1 MPNMSYCKFENTLG
15 DLRDCYYTMLKAILD
30 DGMSPDE
37 FVMSL
42 SVTERHAFQ
51 NMVDYC
57 KSIVELAE
65 GVN

>member
-1 MPNMSYCKFENTLG
+1 
-15 DLRDCYYTMLKAILD
+15 MLKAILD